1 MSYKRTGFTCQRDS
15 LSIRGYEYLPQT
27 RDMEGRRL
35 PVIIISHGFTGNH
48 RETDSY
54 GRYFAN
60 KGYAAYTFDFCGGGP
75 RSESDGAMEHMTIRS
90 EIADLKAVVSYVSS
104 LSYINPE
111 KITLMGCSQGGFV
124 SALTAGSIPE
134 KIARLILFYPA
145 ISLADDARM
154 GQLMQ
159 ISYDPADPPEVI
171 TLGKMKVGR
180 AYPLEAQALHEY
192 ADLKPFRGP
201 VLIIHGTVDPVVNVA
216 YSKQAWLTY
225 TTGSVPSQVEREPLG
240 SGKDIPFLPDLP
252 EGTAPRP
259 GCQLMLI
266 SGGSHGFR
274 LNRKHHR
281 KSLFA
286 VDEFLKGYTEI
297 LTINVQLTDT
307 IRKTKGL
314 HTHLEL
320 PFTGSAKSPWFS
332 GEIQERAK
340 DTQELTGLH
349 ADSKCADYVIK
360 GRDYTGTPC
369 QVHVINRG
377 SGAQWKPAVTTDS
390 AALSFLNDA
399 DCDALLEDR
408 KCGPLVRIYAHVKL
422 QH

>member
-1 MSYKRTGFTCQRDS
+1 MSYQHSGFTCQRDS
-15 LSIRGYEYLPQT
+15 LSIRGYEYLPRV
-27 RDMEGRRL
+27 RDMNGKHF
-35 PVIIISHGFTGNH
+35 PAVIISHGFTGNH
-48 RETDSY
+48 RETDPY
-54 GRYFAN
+54 GKYFAK

-75 RSESDGAMEHMTIRS
+75 RSESDGAMEHMTVRS
-90 EIADLKAVVSYVSS
+90 EIDDLKAVVSYVSS
-104 LSYINPE
+104 LPYINPE

-124 SALTAGSIPE
+124 SALTAGSIPD

-171 TLGKMKVGR
+171 SLRKMKVGR

-192 ADLKPFRGP
+192 ADLIPFEGP
-201 VLIIHGTVDPVVNVA
+201 VLIVHGTADPVVNVA

-225 TTGSVPSQVEREPLG
+225 TTGSVPAQVERESLG
-240 SGKDIPFLPDLP
+240 SENDVPFLPDLP
-252 EGTAPRP
+252 EGTIPRP
-259 GCQLMLI
+259 GRQLMLI
-266 SGGSHGFR
+266 SGGSHGFL
-274 LNRKHHR
+274 LNRKHHS

-286 VDEFLKGYTEI
+286 VEEFLKGYTEV
-297 LTINVQLTDT
+297 LTIDVQLTDM
-307 IRKTKGL
+307 IRETRGL

-320 PFTGSAKSPWFS
+320 PFTGTAKSPWFS
-332 GEIQERAK
+332 GEIQEGAK

-349 ADSKCADYVIK
+349 TDSKCADYVIR
-360 GRDYTGTPC
+360 GCDYTGAPC

-377 SGAQWKPAVTTDS
+377 SGAQWKPTVTTDS
-390 AALSFLNDA
+390 KALSFLNGA
-399 DCDALLEDR
+399 DCDALLKDR